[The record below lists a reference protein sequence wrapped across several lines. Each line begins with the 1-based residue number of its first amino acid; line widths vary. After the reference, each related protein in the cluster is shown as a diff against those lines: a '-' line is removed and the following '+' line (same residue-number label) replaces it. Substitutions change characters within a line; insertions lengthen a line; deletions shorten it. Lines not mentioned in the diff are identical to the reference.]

1 MIKRD
6 HISPNVSRAKLI
18 GQSERLWCVCFIINC
33 LPRLLLV
40 IFDDVSRDGS
50 SDSHLTFTHNS
61 PPAESDKGERGVCW
75 GHPRPRQ
82 EASLPAPPLYEW
94 MSALVFFVFVFFVAR
109 RAANRG
115 CFYLLGQ
122 LVAQRIIFVHVG
134 CATHHRILEATGDDI
149 GITTLCILLGI
160 TSKLIGL
167 RLTHSRAQALS
178 SLISRCLTA
187 PG

>member
-82 EASLPAPPLYEW
+82 EASPPAPPLYE
-94 MSALVFFVFVFFVAR
+94 MMGMAMFK
-109 RAANRG
+109 
-115 CFYLLGQ
+115 YYT
-122 LVAQRIIFVHVG
+122 QRV
-134 CATHHRILEATGDDI
+134 
-149 GITTLCILLGI
+149 
-160 TSKLIGL
+160 
-167 RLTHSRAQALS
+167 SRKS
-178 SLISRCLTA
+178 PSIY
-187 PG
+187 